1 MGVANRR
8 RRRTLIIARLGWKVR
23 YLQCSEIMKGK
34 NEWRRSEVQSAVGM
48 QCKFVAMSVATNS
61 IPIRFG
67 RVRKYLPNSTVP
79 YRKVRYGTGRGKKV
93 PAESNISIRSYVYR
107 VYQMV
112 RYTIIMTSGIHI
124 VYQGLPTDSGC
135 NNNQPASLGLSFTTN
150 IPPPTS
156 NWRYIRILMYLQ

>member
-1 MGVANRR
+1 M
-8 RRRTLIIARLGWKVR
+8 
-23 YLQCSEIMKGK
+23 
-34 NEWRRSEVQSAVGM
+34 VQSAVGM

-150 IPPPTS
+150 IPPNQQLKVHQDFDVPS
-156 NWRYIRILMYLQ
+156 IVIIEPHAGRRKLLRNIHK